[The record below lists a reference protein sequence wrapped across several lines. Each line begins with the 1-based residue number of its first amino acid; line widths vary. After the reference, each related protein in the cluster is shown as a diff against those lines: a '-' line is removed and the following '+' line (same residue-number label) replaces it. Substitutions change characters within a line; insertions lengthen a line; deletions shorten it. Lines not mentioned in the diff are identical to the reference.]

1 MLRGDE
7 RTDEALAWVDAEVA
21 GCDLGDRRLVERLR
35 MLLRRLGAAMGQPLP
50 LACQDWAGTKAAY
63 RFFAN
68 ERFSEDAILSGHFAA
83 TAARRAMCD
92 GPLLVVQDTTEFVYK
107 WGKPDK
113 LGAIGS
119 VQAGRDRDG
128 KPRMYT
134 QCGLLMHSSLAV
146 TTEGLPLGLVAT
158 KFWTRDKFKGT
169 NALKRRVNPTRVPIE
184 QKESMRW
191 LAGLEDA
198 TALIGTPDRL
208 VHIGDREND
217 IYEFF
222 CRAAELGT
230 HFLVRTCVDR
240 LAIDGKRTVGA
251 VMANM
256 TPSGVHQVEVVAED
270 GRASTAALALRFA
283 RVHVL
288 PPWGKKTRYPALD
301 LTIIHAAEQTEP
313 EGRARIDWKLA
324 TDLHVGSLDQALEKL
339 DWYARRWRIEL
350 FHKVLK
356 SGCQAE
362 AARLRSADRL
372 TKLIAVLCVIAWRS
386 FWSAMIAR
394 TAPDAP
400 AAVALTDDEITAL
413 DAAVPDQQGGHS
425 PRTLAVYL
433 GKVARLGG
441 YLART
446 RDPPAGNIVMWRG
459 WTRLADIMTGY
470 SLARRCG

>member
-1 MLRGDE
+1 
-7 RTDEALAWVDAEVA
+7 
-21 GCDLGDRRLVERLR
+21 
-35 MLLRRLGAAMGQPLP
+35 
-50 LACQDWAGTKAAY
+50 
-63 RFFAN
+63 
-68 ERFSEDAILSGHFAA
+68 
-83 TAARRAMCD
+83 
-92 GPLLVVQDTTEFVYK
+92 
-107 WGKPDK
+107 
-113 LGAIGS
+113 
-119 VQAGRDRDG
+119 
-128 KPRMYT
+128 
-134 QCGLLMHSSLAV
+134 
-146 TTEGLPLGLVAT
+146 
-158 KFWTRDKFKGT
+158 
-169 NALKRRVNPTRVPIE
+169 
-184 QKESMRW
+184 MRW
-191 LAGLEDA
+191 LAA
-198 TALIGTPDRL
+198 TALLGTPDRL

-240 LAIDGKRTVGA
+240 LAADGKRTVGA

-270 GRASTAALALRFA
+270 GRPSTAALALRFA

-324 TDLHVGSLDQALEKL
+324 TDLHVGSLDQAVEKL

-356 SGCQAE
+356 SGCRAE

-386 FWSAMIAR
+386 FWSALIAR

-400 AAVALTDDEITAL
+400 AVVALTDDEITAL

-433 GKVARLGG
+433 GKLARLGG